1 MFWFI
6 QTWGLEK
13 TKDLYYLFDYFIQR
27 ISFLPV
33 NEAIQESKST
43 EKYLLQV
50 LKKKERIIFSLI
62 KKRKSDSKKNKI
74 IFEAAESKSPPRF
87 RPRDASLV
95 SLVKIQTSMDNRVK
109 VK

>member
-1 MFWFI
+1 MKQFKNFS
-6 QTWGLEK
+6 LLRERK
-13 TKDLYYLFDYFIQR
+13 
-27 ISFLPV
+27 
-33 NEAIQESKST
+33 SKST
-43 EKYLLQV
+43 EKYLLESW
-50 LKKKERIIFSLI
+50 KKKNYFSLI

>member
-1 MFWFI
+1 MKQFKNLPRNI
-6 QTWGLEK
+6 
-13 TKDLYYLFDYFIQR
+13 YLR
-27 ISFLPV
+27 LG
-33 NEAIQESKST
+33 
-43 EKYLLQV
+43 
-50 LKKKERIIFSLI
+50 KKKKKYFSLI